1 MTMTTD
7 VDGLVDRLNW
17 LRSTVLARR
26 AELLAADSR
35 CEDIIWP
42 CEQHDRVGA
51 AEFDSPNTCLVAEAL
66 TSQLWVGRPVMVDI
80 ATSMPAE
87 LQTLAAEWFF
97 LHQLVHVA
105 QGLGY
110 HDFRTL
116 NRVGNRHETMRPDCD
131 ADLIS
136 IKTLAWLMTT
146 GDTGAAL
153 TDQPSGY
160 VACLAYLLD
169 VMAPAMMRLEPNLFI
184 PHRREI
190 ELKRMF
196 ALLVLRHYAVEA
208 HVAGGPVPDA
218 SFFPWW
224 TEDRTRLYMF
234 VGQVHTLGRG
244 AISADAERLSSVL
257 QALEAADIDA
267 AYDQIRTFD
276 WPPLDEAA
284 LPKRLVHQP

>member
-1 MTMTTD
+1 MTLNTS
-7 VDGLVDRLNW
+7 VDALVERLTR

-26 AELLAADSR
+26 GELLAADPR
-35 CEDIIWP
+35 CEDVVWP

-51 AEFDSPNTCLVAEAL
+51 TDFESPNTCLVAEA
-66 TSQLWVGRPVMVDI
+66 SAPQLWVSRPVMQDI
-80 ATSMPAE
+80 ATSMPTD

-116 NRVGNRHETMRPDCD
+116 NRVSNRHETMRPDCD

-136 IKTLAWLMTT
+136 LKTLAWLMAV
-146 GDTGAAL
+146 GDTDSG
-153 TDQPSGY
+153 DEVRPKGY
-160 VACLAYLLD
+160 VACLAYLAD
-169 VMAPAMMRLEPNLFI
+169 AMVPTMMRLKPNVFI

-196 ALLVLRHYAVEA
+196 ALLVLRYYMVEA
-208 HVAGGPVPDA
+208 NGSGGPVPDA

-224 TEDRTRLYMF
+224 TEDRTQRW
-234 VGQVHTLGRG
+234 VVPNGPASWPAKALGSGTPPARSTSTG
-244 AISADAERLSSVL
+244 P
-257 QALEAADIDA
+257 AA
-267 AYDQIRTFD
+267 TGPS
-276 WPPLDEAA
+276 W
-284 LPKRLVHQP
+284 

>member
-7 VDGLVDRLNW
+7 VDALVDRLRL

-26 AELLAADSR
+26 GELLAADPR
-35 CEDIIWP
+35 CEDVVWP

-51 AEFDSPNTCLVAEAL
+51 ADFESPNTCLVAEAL
-66 TSQLWVGRPVMVDI
+66 ASQLWVSRPVMQDI
-80 ATSMPAE
+80 AAFMPAE
-87 LQTLAAEWFF
+87 NQTLAAEWFF

-116 NRVGNRHETMRPDCD
+116 NRVGNRQETMRPDCD

-136 IKTLAWLMTT
+136 LKALAWLMAT
-146 GDTGAAL
+146 GDTGPTL
-153 TDQPSGY
+153 DEPPSGY

-169 VMAPAMMRLEPNLFI
+169 VMVPAMMRLEPNIFI
-184 PHRREI
+184 PHRSEI

-196 ALLVLRHYAVEA
+196 ALLVLRHYVVEA
-208 HVAGGPVPDA
+208 DRAGGPVPDA

-224 TEDRTRLYMF
+224 TEDRIRLYMF

-244 AISADAERLSSVL
+244 AIPVDAERLSSVL
-257 QALEAADIDA
+257 TALEAADIEG
-267 AYDQIRTFD
+267 AYEQIGTFG
-276 WPPLDEAA
+276 WPPLGDATV
-284 LPKRLVHQP
+284 PKRLVHQP